1 MLLFNCFLGG
11 ENFSVGLRAL
21 CKKYFSDT
29 EWYKVI
35 TGNDDLERLVYLHH
49 KVSLRRHSIKVKFKP
64 AWLGSKKEKFFSA
77 KYRLNPYKKWK

>member
-35 TGNDDLERLVYLHH
+35 TGNDDLERLVY
-49 KVSLRRHSIKVKFKP
+49 
-64 AWLGSKKEKFFSA
+64 
-77 KYRLNPYKKWK
+77 